1 MSDANLPAL
10 LGAFYLNV
18 CIVTTSAVLMGLTY
32 RLHAAS
38 VLTAVLRTALYGATS
53 VVLFLHTVPAA
64 PNVFVDLRVVPLAL
78 AAYRLGPGWALLA
91 ALPLVTYRVW
101 LGGPALPGALTHLAL
116 VLCAATLL
124 RRRDARPGHV
134 PMGHLR
140 RGLSLFALPALSI
153 FPTFLLT
160 GRPAVDATVAYLLV
174 VVLGVA
180 ALALWLSVV
189 RVMARAFDHASRD
202 TIPAVDVLTGLG
214 TRAAFERDHV
224 APNGGW
230 SGQYLLTLDLDH
242 FRAVNVQHGRDAGDL
257 ALQAVGRL
265 AARHVPPPGR
275 VYRLSGETFA
285 AQYRAPDVQ
294 AARQVAEQFRRR
306 VPATIAAAL
315 GSPDATFTVSGA
327 LVADGPDALDA
338 ADQLL
343 SLAKVSGRDRI
354 LDAWAPPPPPP
365 TDAPLNGTSP
375 ALETVRALL
384 RFIAGNDDHGNT
396 ANLQALL
403 DAAITCVPGA
413 QAGSITVR
421 QGSTS
426 VVVVQS
432 GFSDDLIGTRHTV
445 AQMQRWH
452 GDVAAWRA
460 GRARILHG
468 AALRERSRLSHGDDS
483 ATQHTL
489 AGPGRQAQLQANL
502 LLPVLVQGEIYAEL
516 NLDSLQGEHDFTAES
531 LRVAEEFG
539 LWAAAI
545 LSASARIRQAQSAQD
560 AALLTLGVAL
570 EARDMETQGHTQR
583 VIDLSA
589 ALGAAL
595 QLDAAELQLLRQG
608 AALHDLG
615 KLMIPD
621 GILLKAGPLTPEERA
636 AMQTHAAHGAALAA
650 QLPELSPGVLEII
663 HSHHERWD
671 GRGYPCGLRGEDIP
685 LLARIFS
692 VCDVYDALT
701 SDRPY
706 KRAWSA
712 EDARCEIAA
721 QAGAQFDPAVVAAFL
736 ALTPDTTRPA
746 LAG

>member
-18 CIVTTSAVLMGLTY
+18 CIITTSAVLMGLTY
-32 RLHAAS
+32 RLHVGS
-38 VLTAVLRTALYGATS
+38 WMTTLLRTALYGTTG
-53 VVLFLHTVPAA
+53 VVLFMYTVPAA
-64 PNVFVDLRVVPLAL
+64 PGVFVDLRQVPLAL
-78 AAYRLGPGWALLA
+78 AAYRLGPAWALLA
-91 ALPLVTYRVW
+91 ALPLVLYRVW
-101 LGGPALPGALTHLAL
+101 LGGPALPGALAHLAL

-124 RRRDARPGHV
+124 RRRDARPGTV
-134 PMGHLR
+134 PLGHLR
-140 RGLSLFALPALSI
+140 RGLSIFALPALTI

-160 GRPAVDATVAYLLV
+160 GRPAVDATLAYGLV
-174 VVLGVA
+174 VTLSVT
-180 ALALWLSVV
+180 ALALWSSVV
-189 RVMARAFDHASRD
+189 RVMARAFEHATRD
-202 TIPAVDVLTGLG
+202 TIPAVDILTGLG
-214 TRAAFERDHV
+214 TRAAFDRDHV
-224 APNGGW
+224 PPSGGW
-230 SGQYLLTLDLDH
+230 AGRYLLTLDLDH
-242 FRAVNVQHGRDAGDL
+242 FRSVNVQHGRDAGDL
-257 ALQAVGRL
+257 ALQAFGHL
-265 AARHVPPPGR
+265 AAHHFPQPGR
-275 VYRLSGETFA
+275 VYRVSGETFVA
-285 AQYRAPDVQ
+285 LYHAPDVQ
-294 AARQVAEQFRRR
+294 AARQIAEQFRRH
-306 VPATIAAAL
+306 VPGRLSAAL
-315 GSPDATFTVSGA
+315 QTPDGTVTVSGA
-327 LVADGPDALDA
+327 LVADGPEALA
-338 ADQLL
+338 SADRLL

-384 RFIAGNDDHGNT
+384 RFIAGNDDHNGT

-421 QGSTS
+421 QGNSS

-432 GFSDDLIGTRHTV
+432 GFNDDLIGTRHTLQ
-445 AQMQRWH
+445 QMQRWH
-452 GDVAAWRA
+452 GDPAAWRS

-468 AALRERSRLSHGDDS
+468 AALRERSRLSHEADS
-483 ATQHTL
+483 ATQETL
-489 AGPGRQAQLQANL
+489 AGPGRQGQLQANL

-516 NLDSLQGEHDFTAES
+516 NLDSLQDEHDFTAES

-545 LSASARIRQAQSAQD
+545 LSARARIRLAETAHD

-589 ALGAAL
+589 ALGATLKLGPSAL
-595 QLDAAELQLLRQG
+595 RLLRQG

-621 GILLKAGPLTPEERA
+621 GILLKAGPLTQEERA
-636 AMQTHAAHGAALAA
+636 DMQTHAAHGAALAA

-671 GRGYPCGLRGEDIP
+671 GRGYPCGLSGEDIP

-706 KRAWSA
+706 KRAWPP
-712 EDARCEIAA
+712 EDARREIAA
-721 QAGAQFDPAVVAAFL
+721 QAGAQFDPTVVAAFL
-736 ALTPDTTRPA
+736 ALTEDAVRPS
-746 LAG
+746 LVG